1 MSRLPALTV
10 ACGLLLAAAPAAAY
24 DAAEARA
31 LAERK
36 ACFGCHEI
44 DKTAAAPSF
53 KSIAARY
60 QGVPDA
66 VNKVAAT
73 LKTGGKSHF
82 GDKGAMPAQV
92 RLTAQE
98 AQTLAEWAL
107 SQ

>member
-1 MSRLPALTV
+1 MSRLLASAT
-10 ACGLLLAAAPAAAY
+10 ACTFALAAAPAAAY

-44 DKTAAAPSF
+44 DRTAAAPGF
-53 KSIAARY
+53 KAIAAGY
-60 QGVPDA
+60 QSVPDA

-82 GDKGAMPAQV
+82 GDRGSMPAQV